1 MFGRSSK
8 SGREGAQGA
17 AGGESS
23 LCRGQEL
30 KGPDWWLPGGRRSR
44 DTARPACSFLPPSAP
59 PSLLGAFW
67 APFVQFCCLSSSLPL
82 SSSLFWSLTPARC
95 QAWVG
100 ALCLLRGSMSLCVC
114 ERGAGS
120 LCLFP
125 VDVEHPGVRTPSLL
139 TPHPLHYGARV
150 LTSWWGQR
158 RLVREEPAGLEG
170 RAVPGASASPA
181 AIKVQT

>member
-1 MFGRSSK
+1 MQRA
-8 SGREGAQGA
+8 GAER
-17 AGGESS
+17 AGLVAPGWPPESRHRQACLLFPSPFCPSLPAWGLLGS
-23 LCRGQEL
+23 LCSVL
-30 KGPDWWLPGGRRSR
+30 LSLIL
-44 DTARPACSFLPPSAP
+44 S
-59 PSLLGAFW
+59 PSLFFLVLVSHPCPMPGLGGG
-67 APFVQFCCLSSSLPL
+67 S
-82 SSSLFWSLTPARC
+82 
-95 QAWVG
+95 
-100 ALCLLRGSMSLCVC
+100 CLLRVSTSLCVC

-181 AIKVQT
+181 AIKVQA